1 MTRADALY
9 RANTFEAQA
18 AYYAWV
24 VEHIEPGEL
33 ATTLA
38 GMAATRAAWAV
49 QMRAEVGSAA

>member
-18 AYYAWV
+18 AYYAWLA
-24 VEHIEPGEL
+24 EHIEPGEL

-38 GMAATRAAWAV
+38 GMAARRTAWAT
-49 QMRAEVGSAA
+49 QLRAEVGSAA